1 MSEPTKKYI
10 KKNHNIFSP
19 LCAVSAADALLKFYM
34 FAKGQNLFSEGGV
47 NNCLGVWPLA
57 MEKVPVRFQFSST
70 HFLKSGVA
78 RGPEDEHPRL
88 SKTELF
94 K

>member
-1 MSEPTKKYI
+1 M
-10 KKNHNIFSP
+10 
-19 LCAVSAADALLKFYM
+19 
-34 FAKGQNLFSEGGV
+34 FSEGGV

-57 MEKVPVRFQFSST
+57 MEQVPVRFQFSST
-70 HFLKSGVA
+70 HFLLKSGAA
-78 RGPEDEHPRL
+78 RGPEDELPPI